1 MSASRLRPSFGWAV
15 FAAAVLAALLRLP
28 AIGAHSFWY
37 DEAESIRLAS
47 HPALDLATGR
57 IHDNGSPPL
66 FFILLGPWLGAFG
79 TTEVDARAFA
89 VVMGVA
95 AVPLVALVGRR
106 MAGETAGALAAML
119 LAFSPFAVEL
129 SNEARTYTLTMALG
143 LADMLFFLRWRASR
157 RVVDLLAWAV
167 LTFLACWSHVFGFVV
182 PLAQAVVV
190 VLFGRRERLFKGWL
204 VAMSL
209 AGVLW
214 STWLP
219 TFAIQTAVHE
229 PNRGNWMMQFL
240 GTPVALTVG
249 RSFAWSESPRPLLAL
264 AVVLAAG
271 FFLPLAL
278 RGLWTLSTSPFD
290 VTLLCAWLLVPS
302 VPLFVV
308 ALFDASHYMAR
319 YSSVG
324 LPALLVM
331 LAAGLLSLA
340 DTARRAALAALLA
353 VCAVSIVRFA
363 TVPLKD
369 EWRGPS
375 RVIVE
380 EARPGDIL
388 LFDSDHEVEAF
399 RYYAVQKGASPP
411 RMVGVK
417 GPPAP
422 DGRLRGRPTGLD
434 GRPAEPFTRDWGPDV
449 LASEGVW
456 VVLCRP
462 VTPADEW
469 EAWLRARGFKSTAV
483 HHFHHVDV
491 LRFERASPSPPGA
504 S

>member
-1 MSASRLRPSFGWAV
+1 
-15 FAAAVLAALLRLP
+15 
-28 AIGAHSFWY
+28 
-37 DEAESIRLAS
+37 
-47 HPALDLATGR
+47 
-57 IHDNGSPPL
+57 
-66 FFILLGPWLGAFG
+66 
-79 TTEVDARAFA
+79 
-89 VVMGVA
+89 
-95 AVPLVALVGRR
+95 
-106 MAGETAGALAAML
+106 ML

-143 LADMLFFLRWRASR
+143 LADMLFFLRFREGR
-157 RVVDLLAWAV
+157 RTVDLLAWAL

-182 PLAQAVVV
+182 PLAQSVVV
-190 VLFGRRERLFKGWL
+190 LLFGRREGLVKGWL

-209 AGVLW
+209 AGLLW

-219 TFAIQTAVHE
+219 TFANQFAGHE
-229 PNRGNWMMQFL
+229 PNRGNWLMQFL

-249 RSFAWSESPRPLLAL
+249 RSFAWSESSRPLLAL

-278 RGLWTLSTSPFD
+278 RGLFALRSSPFH
-290 VTLLCAWLLVPS
+290 VTLLSAWLLVPS

-308 ALFDASHYMAR
+308 ALFSSSHYMAR

-331 LAAGLLSLA
+331 LAAGLLSLRDA
-340 DTARRAALAALLA
+340 GRRAALAALL
-353 VCAVSIVRFA
+353 VVSSLSIVRFA

-369 EWRGPS
+369 DWRGPS
-375 RVIVE
+375 SVIVE
-380 EARPGDIL
+380 EARAGEIL

-399 RYYAVQKGASPP
+399 RYYAVRKQASPP
-411 RMVGVK
+411 PMVGVK
-417 GPPAP
+417 GRPGD
-422 DGRLRGRPTGLD
+422 DGRLPGRPTALD
-434 GRPAEPFTRDWGPDV
+434 GRPGEPLTRDWGPDV

-462 VTPADEW
+462 VTSAGEW
-469 EAWLRARGFKSTAV
+469 EAWLGARGFRPAAV

-491 LRFERASPSPPGA
+491 LRFERASPSA
-504 S
+504 SAAS

>member
-1 MSASRLRPSFGWAV
+1 
-15 FAAAVLAALLRLP
+15 VLAATVIALLLRLP
-28 AIGAHSFWY
+28 GIGYHSFWY
-37 DEAESIRLAS
+37 DEAESIRLAA
-47 HPALDLATGR
+47 HPAMDLATGR

-66 FFILLGPWLGAFG
+66 FFILLKPWLALFG
-79 TTEVDARAFA
+79 TTEVAARAFA

-95 AVPLVALVGRR
+95 AVPLLALVGRR
-106 MAGETAGALAAML
+106 LAGETAGALAAML

-143 LADMLFFLRWRASR
+143 LADMLFFLRWRAAR
-157 RVVDLLAWAV
+157 RTADLLAWAL

-182 PLAQAVVV
+182 PLAQSAVVA
-190 VLFGRRERLFKGWL
+190 LFGRRERLFKGWL
-204 VAMSL
+204 AAMSL
-209 AGVLW
+209 AGILW

-219 TFAIQTAVHE
+219 TFLVQTSVHE
-229 PNRGNWMMQFL
+229 PNRGDWIMQFL

-249 RSFAWSESPRPLLAL
+249 RSFAWNESSRLLLGLAMAL
-264 AVVLAAG
+264 AVGLFA
-271 FFLPLAL
+271 PIAL
-278 RGLWTLSTSPFD
+278 RGLWALRTFPFET
-290 VTLLCAWLLVPS
+290 TLLCAWLLVPS

-308 ALFDASHYMAR
+308 ALFSASHYMAR

-331 LAAGLLSLA
+331 LAAGLLSLGEKP
-340 DTARRAALAALLA
+340 RRAALVAVVA
-353 VCAVSIVRFA
+353 VCSISIVRFA

-375 RVIVE
+375 RVIIE
-380 EARPGDIL
+380 EARSGEVL

-417 GPPAP
+417 GRPTG
-422 DGRLRGRPTGLD
+422 DGQLPGRPTALD

-469 EAWLRARGFKSTAV
+469 ESWLSARGFRRSAV

-491 LRFERASPSPPGA
+491 LRFERSPSSARSA